1 MDSVEEQ
8 VDLGRWDRIGLDRM
22 LGAAGGISE
31 AGERVDYV
39 SRQFLGTR
47 YEEKTLVGSPE
58 EPEEL
63 VIRLGA
69 VDCFTLIDYV
79 EAMRLSGSFEGFRVE
94 LRRVRYRKGVVGY
107 ATRNHFFTDWTE
119 SSMLR
124 DVTAEVGRSRAQR
137 SDKVLNRKGDGSLFL
152 AGIPEKK
159 RNVTYIPV
167 QALDEAMMDKLQT
180 GDYVG
185 IYTETEGLDVSHV
198 GIIIRQEN
206 AIQFRHASLVE
217 RMVVDQN
224 FQGYLRGKPGVV
236 VLRPET

>member
-1 MDSVEEQ
+1 MDSVKEQ
-8 VDLGRWDRIGLDRM
+8 MDLGRWDKAGLDRM
-22 LGAAGGISE
+22 LSAVGGMSE
-31 AGERVDYV
+31 AGERVDYF
-39 SRQFLGTR
+39 SRQFLGIP
-47 YEEKTLVGSPE
+47 YEEKTLVGSLE

-79 EAMRLSGSFEGFRVE
+79 EAMRLSGSFDSFIGE
-94 LRRVRYRKGVVGY
+94 LRRVRYRKGMVGY

-119 SSMLR
+119 SRMVR
-124 DVTAEVGRSRAQR
+124 DVSAEVGRRRAQ
-137 SDKVLNRKGDGSLFL
+137 SSEKVLNRKSDGSLFL

-159 RNVTYIPV
+159 RKVTYIPAEV
-167 QALDEAMMDKLQT
+167 LDEPMMEKLQT

-198 GIIIRQEN
+198 GIIIRQEE
-206 AIQFRHASLVE
+206 AIQFRHASLIE
-217 RMVVDQN
+217 RMVVDRN
-224 FQGYLRGKPGVV
+224 FEGYLRGKPGIV